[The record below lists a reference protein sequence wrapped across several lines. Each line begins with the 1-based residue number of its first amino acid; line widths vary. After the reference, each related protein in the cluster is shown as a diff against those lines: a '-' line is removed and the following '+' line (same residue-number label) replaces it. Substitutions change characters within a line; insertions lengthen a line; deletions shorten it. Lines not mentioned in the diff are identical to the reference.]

1 MGKDTYSADEEL
13 DLSREWH
20 AFAGDREGLR
30 QYLQQEM
37 PHLLRA
43 YDADFVVN
51 AVEHAH
57 EPMQGKR

>member
-13 DLSREWH
+13 DLSRAWH
-20 AFAGDREGLR
+20 EVGGNRDDLRAWLERE
-30 QYLQQEM
+30 Q

-43 YDADFVVN
+43 YDADFLVN

-57 EPMQGKR
+57 DPVQGRR